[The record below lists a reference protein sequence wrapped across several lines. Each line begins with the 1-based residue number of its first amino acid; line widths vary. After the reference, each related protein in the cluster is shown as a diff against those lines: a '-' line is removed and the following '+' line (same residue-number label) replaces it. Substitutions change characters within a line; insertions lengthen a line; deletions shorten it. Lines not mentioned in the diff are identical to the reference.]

1 MRTRCIGLLLCLFAM
16 GCGGTSAQS
25 SAEGQPNHADGVSV
39 VGYGQVRLQDEAR
52 QRPVWVDL
60 WYPADPSARTERFR
74 YGLAMGEAA
83 RDAAPAPG
91 ARPLIVL
98 SHGAGGSGTNYAWL
112 GEHLAAEGY
121 VVAAVNHYGESRA
134 YGESSLDPLAM
145 FRSWLR
151 PADLHF
157 AISSLLTHQQWG
169 HRLQRDRVGG
179 IGHSAGG
186 HTLLALA
193 GGEYE
198 SMRMGTYCK
207 TEAARA
213 DKGCEY
219 ARDLGAEDWAKV
231 GRPPEGPP
239 PTEPRLGALLLL
251 EPAMGPSFVEA
262 SLRKIAIPIHI
273 VAARP
278 GDFLPFAP
286 HAGHFA
292 RLLPEASLTTLDQG
306 EGHFVYIAEC
316 SFPIDILGVPLCADA
331 PGVDRGEVHQRIAR
345 LAAEFFETKLPR

>member
-1 MRTRCIGLLLCLFAM
+1 MRTPSILLLCLLAT
-16 GCGGTSAQS
+16 GCGATSTQTPAD
-25 SAEGQPNHADGVSV
+25 GQPAHGDGAAP
-39 VGYGQVRLQDEAR
+39 VGYGQARLQDEAR

-60 WYPADPSARTERFR
+60 WYPASPTARMERFR

-83 RDAAPAPG
+83 LDAAPAPG
-91 ARPLIVL
+91 VRPLIVL

-112 GEHLAAEGY
+112 AEYLAAEGY
-121 VVAAVNHYGESRA
+121 VIAAVNHHGESRA
-134 YGESSLDPLAM
+134 YGEPSLDPLAM

-151 PADLHF
+151 PEDVHF
-157 AISSLLTHQQWG
+157 AISSLLTHEQWG
-169 HRLQRDRVGG
+169 QHLQQNRVGG

-198 SMRMGTYCK
+198 PMRMGSYCR

-219 ARDLGAEDWAKV
+219 ARDLDAQDWAKV
-231 GRPPEGPP
+231 GRPPDGPP
-239 PTEPRLGALLLL
+239 TTDPRLAALLLL
-251 EPAMGPSFVEA
+251 EPAMGPSFIEA
-262 SLRKIAIPIHI
+262 SLQKITIPIHI
-273 VAARP
+273 VASEP
-278 GDFLPFAP
+278 GDFIPFAP

-292 RLLPEASLTTLDQG
+292 RLLPQVSLTTLDQG

-316 SFPIDILGVPLCADA
+316 SFPIDILGVPLCTDA
-331 PGVDRGEVHQRIAR
+331 SGVDRGEVHQRLAR
-345 LAAEFFETKLPR
+345 VAVEFFEEKLPR